1 VTVVDALRKAY
12 KQSIAENPTQ
22 ITIQRTEKVNM
33 GGYFDEVTSLHGPFT
48 VRIFQQGS
56 RIPHEISTLA
66 GTKQIDKGWGLL
78 ADYQTD
84 LRAGPN
90 VKDEFDVP
98 GLGHFVVV
106 AVYPQKMRGEIIGYQ
121 VDLEKVD

>member
-1 VTVVDALRKAY
+1 MTIVEALRKA
-12 KQSIAENPTQ
+12 QAQAIAENPVQ
-22 ITIQRTEKVNM
+22 ITVQRTEKVDM
-33 GGYFDEVTSLHGPFT
+33 GGHFNEVTSQHGPFT

-66 GTKQIDKGWGLL
+66 GTKQVDKGWGLL

-90 VKDEFDVP
+90 VKDEFDVT
-98 GLGHFVVV
+98 GLGHFLVI
-106 AVYPQKMRGEIIGYQ
+106 AVYPQRVQGQIVGYQ
-121 VDLEKVD
+121 ADLERVD